1 MNIACTAEKH
11 LPDRPSGGALVT
23 ISLDGQDRQLQEGV
37 YKVPELKKV
46 LGVPPDYELDEVI
59 QGEFKPLNDPRSI
72 HIKGGEVLISHVRQG
87 SSA

>member
-1 MNIACTAEKH
+1 MNTASSTAKQP
-11 LPDRPSGGALVT
+11 PDRPSGGVLVT
-23 ISLDGQDRQLQEGV
+23 ISLDGQERQVQESV
-37 YKVPELKKV
+37 YKVPELKIV

-59 QGEFKPLNDPRSI
+59 HGEFKPLNDERSV